1 MKKKIDNSINN
12 LFQECRGIRFNN
24 ITSIEV
30 INKIAEFV
38 KPLEK
43 KDKYYVLEKLLIRY
57 TKFYENAAPSEFEK
71 QHSKDPSNLKER
83 TEKASLAVLKWIKES
98 LSGKAEKDES
108 ENEKPKVPQRAI
120 ALLHYYIN
128 DPIEKKNHNQ
138 IAKKY
143 GWTSPTSG
151 HKLYLIFNYCRKA
164 KINRTGDG
172 TIKSNSNRIKYFKN
186 VISLLNEKGLREPAR
201 KAQGEFDEFLAN
213 ISPQKK

>member
-1 MKKKIDNSINN
+1 MRKNLDNSISN
-12 LFQECRGIRFNN
+12 LFQECGGIRFYN

-30 INKIAEFV
+30 INKIEEFV
-38 KPLEK
+38 KTLEK

-71 QHSKDPSNLKER
+71 KASKDPNNLKER
-83 TEKASLAVLKWIKES
+83 TEKASLAIIEWIEES
-98 LSGKAEKDES
+98 LSEKGQKDKS
-108 ENEKPKVPQRAI
+108 DNEKPKFSHIEI
-120 ALLHYYIN
+120 ALFHYYIN

-172 TIKSNSNRIKYFKN
+172 TKKSNLNRIKYFKN

-201 KAQGEFDEFLAN
+201 KAQGEFDEFLAK